1 MIYPIGRYLMPPLYK
16 LWLGKVEGMENIPKK
31 GPFIIALNHTS
42 YYETIIMY
50 ALLIPKLDVPIHAL
64 VNSRYW
70 KNQIFK
76 IIIEWGKAI
85 PVYLGKDHDPRK
97 NERALQKAETFL
109 NQGHIIQIFPEG
121 TRSADGVLKEGKTGV
136 ARLALKTGVPVI
148 PIGVMNANKILP
160 KGAIILRPVRATVRI
175 GKPLFFKKQR
185 HPSKKSLTSTTRKVM
200 QEIAVLVGQ
209 RYPY

>member
-70 KNQIFK
+70 KNPIFK

-85 PVYLGKDHDPRK
+85 PS
-97 NERALQKAETFL
+97 
-109 NQGHIIQIFPEG
+109 IFYPKPEEARTG
-121 TRSADGVLKEGKTGV
+121 SKKKEGGV
-136 ARLALKTGVPVI
+136 S
-148 PIGVMNANKILP
+148 
-160 KGAIILRPVRATVRI
+160 RASRSRRACPSF
-175 GKPLFFKKQR
+175 PL
-185 HPSKKSLTSTTRKVM
+185 
-200 QEIAVLVGQ
+200 E
-209 RYPY
+209 